1 MPEGRIWRFQLGP
14 SSLHIG
20 VTVADAKD
28 APLAQ
33 RARWPEW
40 PWAFRRRAGSI
51 LNAD

>member
-28 APLAQ
+28 ASGTARALA
-33 RARWPEW
+33 
-40 PWAFRRRAGSI
+40 
-51 LNAD
+51 